1 MTDSDK
7 YRKATDMHNNS
18 DEHLPPMNKN
28 MEEDFNNKAVGLPS
42 IAPSENNQTINK
54 SDNEL
59 PLVIGRDS

>member
-1 MTDSDK
+1 VPSQSLIEKLSDDNKIESMTDSDK

-42 IAPSENNQTINK
+42 IAPSENN
-54 SDNEL
+54 
-59 PLVIGRDS
+59 